1 MYTKKKCYL
10 SAKWKVLGNQT
21 KNKLKFE
28 KKKIIK
34 TLELKETNLGMLSL
48 EDSFEEEQRI
58 RGRERDEDEVDLN
71 KAMRFAIPLEEVER
85 IRVLEVS
92 SFGERKWEWR

>member
-1 MYTKKKCYL
+1 
-10 SAKWKVLGNQT
+10 
-21 KNKLKFE
+21 
-28 KKKIIK
+28 
-34 TLELKETNLGMLSL
+34 MLSL

-92 SFGERKWEWR
+92 SFGERK